1 MFLSIG
7 MLKLNYFLADIFI
20 LSAEKQPIKLSWR
33 KIEWLP
39 NKSVQQILMSKT
51 WHLGKDSNTGFR
63 FVFTRDSMGF
73 YVVGAYG
80 YDNFKGKQSY
90 DLSNTKDSIFDSKKK
105 VKVKM
110 V

>member
-1 MFLSIG
+1 MKKIILIFYALT
-7 MLKLNYFLADIFI
+7 IFI
-20 LSAEKQPIKLSWR
+20 LAYAQVPT
-33 KIEWLP
+33 

-105 VKVKM
+105 GKSEDGIVEFFINSVC
-110 V
+110 